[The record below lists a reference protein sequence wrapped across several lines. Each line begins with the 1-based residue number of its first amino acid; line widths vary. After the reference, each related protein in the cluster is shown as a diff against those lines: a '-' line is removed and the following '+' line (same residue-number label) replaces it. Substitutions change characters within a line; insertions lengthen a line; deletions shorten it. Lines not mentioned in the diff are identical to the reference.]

1 MINEDGSAKGL
12 CTILRER
19 GINTV
24 TMKADDMRTVLS
36 YHEDFVTED
45 TIVVLEGSGV
55 YTKFFRT
62 EPYRACVAQVKVYCH
77 AYTNFT
83 L

>member
-24 TMKADDMRTVLS
+24 TMEADDMRTVLS

-45 TIVVLEGSGV
+45 TIVEGYLKGRG
-55 YTKFFRT
+55 Y
-62 EPYRACVAQVKVYCH
+62 QVFSCI
-77 AYTNFT
+77 AN
-83 L
+83 

>member
-19 GINTV
+19 GINTA

-45 TIVVLEGSGV
+45 TLW
-55 YTKFFRT
+55 
-62 EPYRACVAQVKVYCH
+62 RAS
-77 AYTNFT
+77 
-83 L
+83 